1 MSNKMLG
8 RIIKDRYKLID
19 ELGRGTFASVYIT
32 RDVVDN
38 HLYAIKIM
46 HLHHLENKGMIM
58 RFQREAA
65 ILQQLSDPHIV
76 HIFDYGDDHDMY
88 YIVMDYV
95 DGKTLRDSMHPHA
108 SLELPLALDY
118 VQQIAEGLDI
128 TYKKSVVHRD
138 IKPQNILINREGVV
152 KIADF
157 GLALSDTP
165 TLTNS
170 DDFMGTAYYVSP
182 EQVDNAHNAD
192 IRSDLYSLTVI
203 FFEMLS
209 GRPPFMGDSLM
220 LVVSEHKTTMVPSI
234 CQIRPELPPGFD
246 LFIRKGMA
254 KSPGERFQKPREF
267 LAALAALAAPLH
279 LPQVLPAAR
288 KAYLVFPTLQQTVS
302 LAGEQMVVGR
312 PAHNRPTPD
321 ICLDNDKVGRR
332 QACIRNKH
340 GTYSIEDLKSTNPT
354 RLNGM
359 LLTPEQEHLLQEG
372 DIILFGPVEARF
384 EFR

>member
-1 MSNKMLG
+1 MSSKMLG
-8 RIIKDRYKLID
+8 CIIKDRYKLID
-19 ELGRGTFASVYIT
+19 ELGKGTFASVYIA

-38 HLYAIKIM
+38 HLYAVKVL
-46 HLHHLENKGMIM
+46 HLHHLENKGVIM
-58 RFQREAA
+58 RFQRESA

-95 DGKTLRDSMHPHA
+95 DGKTLRDYMHPHTP
-108 SLELPLALDY
+108 LELHTALDY
-118 VQQIAEGLDI
+118 VQQIAEGLD
-128 TYKKSVVHRD
+128 TTCKKGIVHRD
-138 IKPQNILINREGVV
+138 IKPQNILINRKGVA

-209 GRPPFMGDSLM
+209 GRPPFTGNSLM
-220 LVVSEHKTTMVPSI
+220 LVVSEHKSTPVPSV
-234 CQIRPELPPGFD
+234 CQTRPELPAEFD

-254 KSPGERFQKPREF
+254 KSPGERFQKPGEF
-267 LAALAALAAPLH
+267 LTALAQ
-279 LPQVLPAAR
+279 LPQVLPPA
-288 KAYLVFPTLQQTVS
+288 KGAYLVFPALEQTV
-302 LAGEQMVVGR
+302 LLVGEEMVVGR
-312 PAHNRPTPD
+312 PARNRPTPD

-332 QACIRNKH
+332 QACIRKQE
-340 GTYSIEDLKSTNPT
+340 GTYTIEDLKSTNPT

-359 LLTPEQEHLLQEG
+359 PLPPNQEHLLQEG
-372 DIILFGPVEARF
+372 DLILFGPVEARF
-384 EFR
+384 EYR

>member
-1 MSNKMLG
+1 MSSKMLG

-46 HLHHLENKGMIM
+46 HLHHLENKAAIM

-76 HIFDYGDDHDMY
+76 HIFDYGDDHDVY

-95 DGKTLRDSMHPHA
+95 DGKTLRDYMHPHIP
-108 SLELPLALDY
+108 LELPVVLDY
-118 VQQIAEGLDI
+118 VQQIAEGLDT

-138 IKPQNILINREGVV
+138 IKPQNILINRKGVV

-203 FFEMLS
+203 LFEMLS
-209 GRPPFMGDSLM
+209 GRPPFTGTSLM
-220 LVVSEHKTTMVPSI
+220 LVVSEHKTTPVPSL
-234 CQIRPELPPGFD
+234 CQIRPELPTDFD

-254 KSPGERFQKPREF
+254 KAPGERFQKPSEF
-267 LAALAALAAPLH
+267 LAALAH
-279 LPQVLPAAR
+279 LPRVLPPAR
-288 KAYLVFPTLQQTVS
+288 MAYLVFPALEQTVS
-302 LAGEQMVVGR
+302 LAGEQMMVGR
-312 PAHNRPTPD
+312 PAHNRPKPD

-340 GTYSIEDLKSTNPT
+340 GIFSIEDLKSTNPT

-359 LLTPEQEHLLQEG
+359 LLPPNQEHLLQEG
-372 DIILFGPVEARF
+372 DTILFGPIEARF
-384 EFR
+384 EFH

>member
-1 MSNKMLG
+1 MSSKMLG

-32 RDVVDN
+32 RDIVDN

-46 HLHHLENKGMIM
+46 HLHHLENKGAIM

-76 HIFDYGDDHDMY
+76 HIFDYGDDHDLY

-95 DGKTLRDSMHPHA
+95 DGKTLRDYMHPHIP
-108 SLELPLALDY
+108 LKLPVALDY
-118 VQQIAEGLDI
+118 IQQIAEGLDT

-138 IKPQNILINREGVV
+138 IKPQNILINRKGVV

-203 FFEMLS
+203 
-209 GRPPFMGDSLM
+209 
-220 LVVSEHKTTMVPSI
+220 
-234 CQIRPELPPGFD
+234 
-246 LFIRKGMA
+246 LF
-254 KSPGERFQKPREF
+254 
-267 LAALAALAAPLH
+267 
-279 LPQVLPAAR
+279 
-288 KAYLVFPTLQQTVS
+288 
-302 LAGEQMVVGR
+302 
-312 PAHNRPTPD
+312 
-321 ICLDNDKVGRR
+321 
-332 QACIRNKH
+332 
-340 GTYSIEDLKSTNPT
+340 
-354 RLNGM
+354 
-359 LLTPEQEHLLQEG
+359 
-372 DIILFGPVEARF
+372 
-384 EFR
+384 